1 MINAN
6 NRQLTT
12 RLCGGYA
19 VGWLKVVLYLMSCYK
34 NVFYDITLHVKIDMK
49 MLRDP
54 EQILAII

>member
-1 MINAN
+1 MRTIDNS
-6 NRQLTT
+6 QLA
-12 RLCGGYA
+12 CAGGYA

-34 NVFYDITLHVKIDMK
+34 NVFYDITLHIKIDMK